1 MTRNN
6 YEYGYYNGDVGTVK
20 KISGGKICVSIR
32 GEDMEIGSDCMDDVD
47 LAYAMTIH
55 KSQGSEFANAIVVLP
70 KNPGQML
77 LRNLVYTGVTRG
89 KKNVW
94 IVSEGKSLEK
104 SIQTSRK
111 GERETTLSRCL
122 RTV

>member
-1 MTRNN
+1 
-6 YEYGYYNGDVGTVK
+6 
-20 KISGGKICVSIR
+20 
-32 GEDMEIGSDCMDDVD
+32 MEIGSDCMDDID

-77 LRNLVYTGVTRG
+77 LRNLVYTGITRG

-104 SIQTSRK
+104 SIRTSKK